1 MQLNHLQ
8 LGKTRS
14 LISGIGRSTAE
25 QFAPMRGKTM
35 LDTHKRPQVRQAPN
49 AAACFYRLATSV
61 AGGIA
66 DATEGGVA
74 AEWQI
79 AIGQMVDRDSL
90 SPLIVPLVSDASD
103 CLSETKIRL
112 NGKRYDH
119 SILGVA
125 P

>member
-66 DATEGGVA
+66 DATEG
-74 AEWQI
+74 
-79 AIGQMVDRDSL
+79 
-90 SPLIVPLVSDASD
+90 
-103 CLSETKIRL
+103 
-112 NGKRYDH
+112 
-119 SILGVA
+119 
-125 P
+125 